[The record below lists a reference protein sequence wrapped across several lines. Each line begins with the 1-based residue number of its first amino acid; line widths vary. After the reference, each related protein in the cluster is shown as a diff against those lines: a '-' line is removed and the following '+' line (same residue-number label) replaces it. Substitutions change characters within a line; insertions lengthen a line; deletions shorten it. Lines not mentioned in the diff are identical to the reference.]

1 MIYLSAKIWQECK
14 QRKNHVLVA
23 VPINIVHQHHPCL
36 NNLQFNPIIVK
47 SKAFLFH
54 SILSLLFIITSVFLH
69 RLKLIKMYEKEQ
81 YIQVSLFNFYY
92 SIVLPLNIYLKN
104 SSLRKYLWNDFLN
117 DLLCTWIVIL
127 EIKTI
132 ALYMRFLA
140 NIMDVCYIF

>member
-54 SILSLLFIITSVFLH
+54 SILSLLFIITSIFLH

-81 YIQVSLFNFYY
+81 YIQVTSFNFYY

-117 DLLCTWIVIL
+117 DLLCT
-127 EIKTI
+127 
-132 ALYMRFLA
+132 
-140 NIMDVCYIF
+140 

>member
-54 SILSLLFIITSVFLH
+54 SILSLLFIITSGFLH

-132 ALYMRFLA
+132 ALYMRFL
-140 NIMDVCYIF
+140 CRYKLYII

>member
-132 ALYMRFLA
+132 ALYMRFL
-140 NIMDVCYIF
+140 CRYKLYII

>member
-132 ALYMRFLA
+132 ALYMRFLC
-140 NIMDVCYIF
+140 MYKLYII

>member
-117 DLLCTWIVIL
+117 DLCTWIVIS
-127 EIKTI
+127 EIKAI
-132 ALYMRFLA
+132 ALYMRFL
-140 NIMDVCYIF
+140 CRYKLYII